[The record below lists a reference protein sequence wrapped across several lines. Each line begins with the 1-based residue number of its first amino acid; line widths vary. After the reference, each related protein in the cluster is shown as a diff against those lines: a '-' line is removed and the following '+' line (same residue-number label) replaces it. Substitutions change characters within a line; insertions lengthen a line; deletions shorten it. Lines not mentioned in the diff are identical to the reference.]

1 MNTND
6 VLDSL
11 KIEMNTLADI
21 EPPAGM
27 WDRFVARL
35 EAEEAEAPAQARQ
48 TVKKQ
53 VFVRGLALV
62 PTR

>member
-1 MNTND
+1 MNTKELLEK
-6 VLDSL
+6 LD
-11 KIEMNTLADI
+11 NGTLNVAEI

-35 EAEEAEAPAQARQ
+35 EAEEAEAPAQVR
-48 TVKKQ
+48 VKSAKP
-53 VFVRGLALV
+53 VLVRGLALV